1 MKTLKLV
8 PEKTNLQFISK
19 RKIAYVLSG
28 LAAIASLVL
37 FSLWDLNYGIDFQ
50 GGVVVE
56 VRVAEEPDMEA
67 LRAAM
72 GTLGLGDVTIT
83 ELGET
88 AGVEHEG
95 HDVSI
100 RAEVQGDD
108 TDSQEG
114 VKTAIREKLVELYGT
129 EIAIPDSPP
138 ARI

>member
-72 GTLGLGDVTIT
+72 GTLGLGDVKSPDWGKPRGSNMKAMTYPSGPKSRATIP
-83 ELGET
+83 LPRK
-88 AGVEHEG
+88 A
-95 HDVSI
+95 
-100 RAEVQGDD
+100 
-108 TDSQEG
+108 
-114 VKTAIREKLVELYGT
+114 
-129 EIAIPDSPP
+129 
-138 ARI
+138 